1 MSLKEKLL
9 EDMKDAMREKDRI
22 KKDTVQLVRAAVLQI
37 EKDKKITLDD
47 NGILEII
54 SKEVKRR
61 RDSLPDYEKSNR
73 QDLIDDINSEIKILL
88 KYLPEQ
94 LTESEL
100 EAIIKEA
107 VESTGASSMREIGK
121 IMQEV
126 MPKVK
131 GKADGRMINEIS
143 KKLLEG
149 KLD

>member
-1 MSLKEKLL
+1 MSLKENLL
-9 EDMKDAMREKDRI
+9 EDMKGAMREKDRI

-73 QDLIDDINSEIKILL
+73 QDLIDDINTEIKILL

-100 EAIIKEA
+100 EVIIKEA
-107 VESTGASSMREIGK
+107 IESTGASSMREIGK

-131 GKADGRMINEIS
+131 GKADGRMINQIS

>member
-37 EKDKKITLDD
+37 EKDKKVTLDD

-107 VESTGASSMREIGK
+107 VESTGASSMRDIGK